1 MKLARSADK
10 RLRIRSINMP
20 LIRWPRPRVE
30 SAAPVTRCTEYL
42 LYSPNNQANF
52 AVLFPKPLGVAS
64 QKSGRRSGC
73 ALGIFSI

>member
-1 MKLARSADK
+1 
-10 RLRIRSINMP
+10 MP

-42 LYSPNNQANF
+42 LYSPNIQANF
-52 AVLFPKPLGVAS
+52 AVLFPKALGVAS
-64 QKSGRRSGC
+64 EKSGRRSGC

>member
-1 MKLARSADK
+1 VAEAK
-10 RLRIRSINMP
+10 
-20 LIRWPRPRVE
+20 VE

-52 AVLFPKPLGVAS
+52 AVLFPKALGVAS
-64 QKSGRRSGC
+64 EKSGRRSGC